1 MIKLLAGRDFY
12 CDYRFLKLYMLV
24 YVSYL
29 GYPYSVVCPFLLNIT
44 SFPHGSSCIGMF
56 PCSMP
61 SMSLG
66 LDFSFFTTPIS
77 FSKPLMFVG
86 VWWISLGSISPFE
99 VFIYLGSSS
108 LEHSESRLEVARL
121 LGPLLFICGAGGGF
135 LFEYG

>member
-29 GYPYSVVCPFLLNIT
+29 GYPYSVVCPFPPNIT
-44 SFPHGSSCIGMF
+44 SFPHRSSCIGMF

-66 LDFSFFTTPIS
+66 LDFSF
-77 FSKPLMFVG
+77 SKPLNVCWCVVDFS
-86 VWWISLGSISPFE
+86 WQYWSL
-99 VFIYLGSSS
+99 
-108 LEHSESRLEVARL
+108 
-121 LGPLLFICGAGGGF
+121 
-135 LFEYG
+135 